1 MANETVAPV
10 VDTDDAPEPV
20 VEKRGPD
27 NTTTGSAVGAVGGA
41 AAGAAA
47 GAAGGPVGVV
57 LGAAVGTVVGAMAGG
72 MAGAAVDN
80 ADIPPATSTPVT
92 GNAGYGPDVD
102 TGVTGVAPTV
112 SEETG

>member
-1 MANETVAPV
+1 MADEIATTAAT
-10 VDTDDAPEPV
+10 TDEEAEPV
-20 VEKRGPD
+20 VVDRGPD

-72 MAGAAVDN
+72 WAGGAGVN
-80 ADIPPATSTPVT
+80 ADLPPAARPPCT
-92 GNAGYGPDVD
+92 GNAANPRDGT
-102 TGVTGVAPTV
+102 TGIRAGAR
-112 SEETG
+112 